1 MENRRIKDNQLR
13 ATSALSLAEA
23 IHARLNAAGD
33 GYGGW
38 CPDQAGYGNKTGPFY
53 TQFIQVKLDTPLRI
67 KGIVTQGRASG
78 VEKVEQYWINYTPNE
93 KTGSWKWIYDEKIKN
108 VKVRNIKSH
117 GFQRFQVHVST
128 DKCM

>member
-13 ATSALSLAEA
+13 ATSALSLAGA
-23 IHARLNAAGD
+23 IHARLNAGD

-38 CPDQAGYGNKTGPFY
+38 CPDQAGYGNKTSPFY

-78 VEKVEQYWINYTPNE
+78 VEKVEQYRISYTPNE
-93 KTGSWKWIYDEKIKN
+93 KTGSWKWIYVEKTKN
-108 VKVRNIKSH
+108 VKVRY
-117 GFQRFQVHVST
+117 GFPRFQVHVHVHPV
-128 DKCM
+128 